1 MKKAGL
7 YIHIPFCIQKCA
19 YCDFFSVKAERFA
32 EILSG
37 SNGSTFARRLTAD
50 MDFLAE
56 KYGIGEWDSVYAG
69 GGTPSLL
76 SPDDFYFIFS
86 HILAR
91 QQNPPLEFTV
101 EINPEDLTKEHLSA
115 AYSSGVN
122 RISVGIQSFSDDVL
136 DASQRR
142 GCREKSISALALI
155 KGFNKML
162 LSCDLIGGL
171 KKQTH
176 TILKDDLKTLLD
188 FSPEHISFYSLCT
201 ERKLSEREDDNIANL
216 WHYGKDFLEKND
228 YIRYEVSNFSYKNL
242 YKSIH
247 NEKYWKLRDYIGI
260 GPGAFGSIFYDSAVK
275 DGKRL
280 PASALR
286 FSAYKNIEK
295 WLTAKNRDSVY
306 EYEILSETECIEEFI
321 MMNLRLTEGLELNTF
336 AERFGIS
343 LFDVIGETIQRRKYL
358 NELEISTSHIRLTDE
373 ASIFLNAFLLDAFE
387 EIGSYFEKSMPHS

>member
-19 YCDFFSVKAERFA
+19 YCDFFSVKADRFA

-37 SNGSTFARRLTAD
+37 SNGSKFARRLTAD

-56 KYGIGEWDSVYAG
+56 KYNIGEWDSVYVG

-86 HILAR
+86 HILAK

-101 EINPEDLTKEHLSA
+101 EVNPEDVTKEHLSA

-122 RISVGIQSFSDDVL
+122 RISVGVQSFSDAVL
-136 DASQRR
+136 EASHRR
-142 GCREKSISALALI
+142 GCREKTVSALTLI
-155 KGFNKML
+155 KDFNRLL

-171 KKQTH
+171 KKQTY
-176 TILKDDLKTLLD
+176 TILKDDLKTLLR
-188 FSPEHISFYSLCT
+188 FSPQHISFYSLCT
-201 ERKLSEREDDNIANL
+201 ERKLSDVEDDDIANL
-216 WHYGKDFLEKND
+216 WLYGKEFLEKNN
-228 YIRYEVSNFSYKNL
+228 YIRYEASNFSYKNL

-247 NEKYWKLRDYIGI
+247 NEKYWKLKDYIGI
-260 GPGAFGSIFYDSAVK
+260 GPGAFGSIFYNFAIK

-286 FSAYKNIEK
+286 FSAHKNIDK
-295 WLTAKNRDSVY
+295 WLKTTKRDSVY
-306 EYEILSETECIEEFI
+306 EYEMLSEVECIEEFV
-321 MMNLRLTEGLELNTF
+321 MMNLRLTEGLDLNAFT
-336 AERFGIS
+336 ARFGFS
-343 LFDVIGETIQRRKYL
+343 LFDVIGKTINRRKHL
-358 NELEISTSHIRLTDE
+358 NDLEISASHIRLTDE
-373 ASIFLNAFLLDAFE
+373 ASIFLNSFLREAFE
-387 EIGSYFEKSMPHS
+387 EIASYVEK

>member
-19 YCDFFSVKAERFA
+19 YCDFFSVRAGRFA

-37 SNGSTFARRLTAD
+37 SNGSPFARRLTAD
-50 MDFLAE
+50 IDVFAE
-56 KYGIGEWDSVYAG
+56 KYGIGEWDSVYVG

-86 HILAR
+86 HIAAG

-101 EINPEDLTKEHLSA
+101 EINPEDITKEHLSA
-115 AYSSGVN
+115 AYSCGVN
-122 RISVGIQSFSDDVL
+122 RISVGVQSFSDTVL
-136 DASQRR
+136 EAVNRR
-142 GCREKSISALALI
+142 GCREKTVSALTLI
-155 KGFNKML
+155 KDFNTII

-176 TILKDDLKTLLD
+176 TILKDDLKTLLG

-201 ERKLSEREDDNIANL
+201 DRKISEQEDDDIANL
-216 WHYGKDFLEKND
+216 WQYGKDFLEKND

-247 NEKYWKLRDYIGI
+247 NEKYWKLKDYIGI
-260 GPGAFGSIFYDSAVK
+260 GPGAFGSIFYNCALQ

-280 PASALR
+280 PASCLR

-295 WLTAKNRDSVY
+295 WLTAETRDAVY
-306 EYEILSETECIEEFI
+306 EYEMLSELECIEEFI
-321 MMNLRLTEGLELNTF
+321 MMNLRLTEGLDLNAF
-336 AERFGIS
+336 VERFGFS
-343 LFDVIGETIQRRKYL
+343 LLDLLGKTIHSRKYSSS
-358 NELEISTSHIRLTDE
+358 LEISTSHIRLTDE
-373 ASIFLNAFLLDAFE
+373 ASNFLNVFLRDAFE
-387 EIGSYFEKSMPHS
+387 EIGSYFEKPTFHS